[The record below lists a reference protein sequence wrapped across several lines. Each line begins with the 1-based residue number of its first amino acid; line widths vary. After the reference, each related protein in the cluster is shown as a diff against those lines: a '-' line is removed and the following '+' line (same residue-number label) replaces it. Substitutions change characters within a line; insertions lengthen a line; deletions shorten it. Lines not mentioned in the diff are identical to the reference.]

1 MTNLPDTTY
10 LVTELDKGWL
20 TVWLNR
26 PDVKNAMSRALTDEL
41 QTVLALI
48 RDDRTVRGMTL
59 RGKDGVFC
67 AGGDLKEF
75 KENFQKAD
83 KSPNEVAEYSLH
95 MGEMFDALST
105 LPMPVIALVEGHAMA
120 GGFGLVC
127 ACDVVIVTED
137 AKFAMT
143 EAAIGIPPAQII
155 PHVVNRLGLPAA
167 RRMVMTAARIGSQ
180 EALSIG
186 LADFVTKD
194 AREAEAK
201 EAEIRKAVMRCAP
214 NANAVSK
221 EIIFASQTLLGK
233 EIIDFAA
240 KGFAEAIIGEEGRE
254 GITSFLEKRKP
265 RWAEEN

>member
-1 MTNLPDTTY
+1 
-10 LVTELDKGWL
+10 
-20 TVWLNR
+20 
-26 PDVKNAMSRALTDEL
+26 
-41 QTVLALI
+41 
-48 RDDRTVRGMTL
+48 
-59 RGKDGVFC
+59 
-67 AGGDLKEF
+67 
-75 KENFQKAD
+75 
-83 KSPNEVAEYSLH
+83 

-105 LPMPVIALVEGHAMA
+105 LPMPVIALVEGPAMA

-254 GITSFLEKRKP
+254 GIASFLEKRKP